1 MGDRIVAR
9 ALDIVE
15 RLTAAAYSADTRA
28 PLEAANEAVNSLRL
42 LLRLAFDLRL
52 LTVDAQE
59 FASTR
64 LEEVGRMAGGWRKS
78 LHRPGYQPRKE

>member
-15 RLTAAAYSADTRA
+15 RLTAAAYSADKRA

-42 LLRLAFDLRL
+42 LS
-52 LTVDAQE
+52 VDAQE
-59 FASTR
+59 FAATR
-64 LEEVGRMAGGWRKS
+64 LEEIGRMAGGWRKS
-78 LHRPGYQPRKE
+78 VQRPVYPPRKE